1 MTELSEL
8 YQEVILDHNDSPRNF
23 REIDSATQ
31 IAEGYN
37 PLCGDRV
44 VVYLQLNNDVIGDI
58 SFQGSGCAISKASAS
73 MMTVSLK
80 GKTRTEAEDH
90 FQRFHSMV
98 TGAAN
103 GEIEP
108 RETLGKLAVFSGIR
122 EFPAR
127 VKCANLAW
135 HALHTALDG
144 NRDTVSTEEGGS
156 DATLTADVQG

>member
-1 MTELSEL
+1 MADSKQL
-8 YQEVILDHNDSPRNF
+8 YQEVILDHNNSPRNF
-23 REIDSATQ
+23 REMDSATQ

-44 VVYLQLNNDVIGDI
+44 IVYLQLDNDVIRDI

-73 MMTVSLK
+73 MMTISLK

-103 GEIEP
+103 RAIDP
-108 RETLGKLAVFSGIR
+108 QALGKLAVFSGVR

-135 HALHTALDG
+135 HALHAALDG

>member
-1 MTELSEL
+1 MTGLSEL
-8 YQEVILDHNDSPRNF
+8 YQEVILDHNNSPRNF
-23 REIDSATQ
+23 RGIDGATQ

-44 VVYLQLNNDVIGDI
+44 VVYLQLDNDVIGDI

-103 GEIEP
+103 RAIDLQA
-108 RETLGKLAVFSGIR
+108 LGKLAAFSGVC

-135 HALHTALDG
+135 HALHAALDG
-144 NRDTVSTEEGGS
+144 NRETVSTEEAGS
-156 DATLTADVQG
+156 GATLADVQG

>member
-1 MTELSEL
+1 MTGLSEL
-8 YQEVILDHNDSPRNF
+8 YQEVILDHNNSPRNF
-23 REIDSATQ
+23 REIDGATQ

-44 VVYLQLNNDVIGDI
+44 VVYLQLDNDVIGDI

-73 MMTVSLK
+73 IMTVSLK
-80 GKTRTEAEDH
+80 GQTSTQAEDL

-103 GEIEP
+103 RGIDP
-108 RETLGKLAVFSGIR
+108 QALGKLAVFSGVR

-135 HALHTALDG
+135 HALHAALDG
-144 NRDTVSTEEGGS
+144 NRETVSTEEAGS
-156 DATLTADVQG
+156 DATLMADVQG